1 MEMGAKFPEWFIS
14 KVRTSSAELPLKEK
28 SPVMASCRKGLKFD
42 VAAVNARRLFGSRG
56 SGGRQDVLITEEAI
70 EPLASDGGPRCARG
84 VQEGAEKRRGKE
96 KEGRCSQTWQGQCD
110 RGRADIAWPQPSYGP
125 AWAAK
130 PARY

>member
-56 SGGRQDVLITEEAI
+56 SGGRQDNLFTEELAGS
-70 EPLASDGGPRCARG
+70 LASETGDGYS
-84 VQEGAEKRRGKE
+84 QTRRGRG
-96 KEGRCSQTWQGQCD
+96 EG
-110 RGRADIAWPQPSYGP
+110 GRADIEWF
-125 AWAAK
+125 
-130 PARY
+130 